1 MYCPSERCTAREP
14 AQAFRKA
21 REDQVAKNQDERRR
35 LDDYLKEVLEHSLR
49 GTVERK
55 LTLLSNI
62 IYKECRER
70 FGECR
75 TKKATAQRQEGRR
88 ERDIEELVSNRR
100 QLRKRW
106 RKAAPEEKEGLK
118 ALWDNLKQRLAKLR
132 RAERLRRRRKRK
144 EKERKDFFKDPFRY
158 ARQLLDKK
166 RSGKLAISKEEL
178 EQHIKGQYTDAAKDT
193 PLGSPGHVPRP
204 V

>member
-62 IYKECRER
+62 IYKEYRER